1 MAAQGCHWAREED
14 IKAKAILAITGDRYE
29 ADGVALIDIEK
40 RSDSFFF
47 SWQAQDSAET
57 EVAQDSKGIAFTSMD
72 RLDKPHP
79 YLEQYIRTHIQKT
92 QLKRKNRIKVV
103 EWVWL
108 ER

>member
-1 MAAQGCHWAREED
+1 M
-14 IKAKAILAITGDRYE
+14 KAKAILAITGDRYE
-29 ADGVALIDIEK
+29 PEGLALITIEK
-40 RSDSFFF
+40 RSDSYFF
-47 SWQAQDSAET
+47 SWKAQDSAET
-57 EVAQDSKGIAFTSMD
+57 EVAQDSKGIAFASMD
-72 RLDKPHP
+72 KLDKPHP